1 MLRRAS
7 RTILLTAVA
16 AVAAVWASGP
26 ASAEETPDEIRY
38 EHPGHVPLLGS
49 DYGLEPAQDVLLT
62 DDRLSPRRVE
72 VRAGETIRW
81 KSISRHA
88 SRIVFEREVARAMV
102 CHSLVNFELAGD
114 RLLSAPLQ
122 TGDTA
127 SFCRLKPGTY
137 RYRVVRDGPA
147 EWPIAGAV
155 QLSNRLEGMI
165 VVKPAA
171 APVAAR

>member
-1 MLRRAS
+1 MLLGTS
-7 RTILLTAVA
+7 RTLLLTAVTALA
-16 AVAAVWASGP
+16 AIWAPGP
-26 ASAEETPDEIRY
+26 ASAEEIDGILY
-38 EHPGHVPLLGS
+38 EQPGPVPLLGH

-72 VRAGETIRW
+72 VRQGERIRW
-81 KSISRHA
+81 QSVSRHA

-102 CHSLVNFELAGD
+102 CHSLVNFELSGD
-114 RLLSAPLQ
+114 RLRSAPLQ

-137 RYRVVRDGPA
+137 RYRVVRDGPS

-155 QLSNRLEGMI
+155 QLSNRLEGVI

-171 APVAAR
+171 TPVAAR